1 MKRTRTRSEL
11 CVAVATAIGAGITL
25 TAVSSASWAQQV
37 AQSRERIEV
46 TGTNIKRVDTETVAP
61 VEIITRD
68 QIERSGQ
75 ATVGE
80 MLRRIPSATAGSFN
94 ESSTNSFAPGAFGIS
109 LRGLGQKTT
118 LVLLNGRRT
127 ASYGFAQNL
136 QDTFVDINSIP
147 TAAVERIEILKD
159 GASAVYG
166 SDAIAGVV
174 NIILRKDFK
183 GVEVNGYAGR
193 FQSDSKKNDARVA
206 ASAGVGDLARDGYNV
221 FGTFDWYRREGLQ
234 QGDTEFISTRDFR
247 DRPGGRNFQSLTGGG
262 TWRQLTATNTLT
274 PAGVPHVDR
283 AITDCALRAP
293 TQRVITTDDAL
304 ALGLISPRVP
314 SLPNGSNPDFNLPG
328 NTFCSRDFKDIFT
341 ILPKTEREGFLG
353 RATKQFGS
361 NMTAYVD
368 LGLSRVK
375 TWQTFQEPFFA
386 GTTALQNIPGV
397 GLRPFTY
404 NINFAPGV
412 AGNPFTAGARY
423 QGVLNDMG
431 TRDTDIKSDTTRL
444 LGGLTYIIGKWDLD
458 SAIGWSR
465 NKVESLFI
473 NRTTLSGTS
482 ALFNVPTTPQPPV
495 PLSTSATY
503 NLDRWSTNT
512 QAARDTMRA
521 IFPRKSTSDLKFGD
535 TKGSTEIGQLPGG
548 PIGLAVGAEYR
559 RESLQDRP
567 DPIASSGD
575 ILGQGITATDAS
587 RNSGAFYAEAS
598 LPILRN
604 VEASLAARYDHY
616 SDYGNSTTPKIGIK
630 WTPTREWLFRANWG
644 KGFRAPTLP
653 EISPSVA
660 TFFSSVIDPRTG
672 NAVQVSGVFA
682 GNPSLQAEKSTSFT
696 AGVVFEPNQ
705 TFSAGVNFYHID
717 WKNIVVAQSLQT
729 IVNIGNACGAIPQP
743 PCVVRDPTSGN
754 IVTVISNYI
763 NVNET
768 KTKGYDFEGRITTPS
783 PYGRFVTRLNVSY
796 VDSFKEDLNCIAL
809 GICSFGGLTE
819 VVGTNYGTNTIPRIR
834 GNIAVDWDYTRYS
847 ATAQLNYIHHYS
859 ECISM
864 EVRDCTI
871 SQTFFRQQ
879 DPRFQN
885 GVMGDVHS
893 YTTLDLYGRIKFT
906 KNFEVSATILNVAD
920 RMPPYDPAGANF
932 FLASIYDVRG
942 RQYRIGL
949 TWRM

>member
-11 CVAVATAIGAGITL
+11 YVAVATAIGAGITL
-25 TAVSSASWAQQV
+25 SAVSSAWAQQI

-183 GVEVNGYAGR
+183 GVEINGYAGR
-193 FQSDSKKNDARVA
+193 FQSDSQRNDARIA
-206 ASAGVGDLARDGYNV
+206 ASVGVGDLARDGYNV
-221 FGTFDWYRREGLQ
+221 FGTFDFYKRDNLNLA
-234 QGDTEFISTRDFR
+234 DTEWGATRDFR
-247 DRPGGRNFQSLTGGG
+247 NRPGGRNFQSLTGGG
-262 TWRQLTATNTLT
+262 TWRQENPGTTLT
-274 PAGVPHVDR
+274 GVNR
-283 AITDCALRAP
+283 AITDCALRGP
-293 TQRVITTDDAL
+293 RQHVITTDDAL
-304 ALGLISPRVP
+304 ALGLISP
-314 SLPNGSNPDFNLPG
+314 STTALPGGVNAVFNIAG
-328 NTFCSRDFKDIFT
+328 NTFCSRDFNDIFT
-341 ILPKTEREGFLG
+341 ILPKTERAGFLG

-361 NMTAYVD
+361 NMSAYID
-368 LGLSRVK
+368 LAASRVK
-375 TWQTFQEPFFA
+375 TWQNFQEPFFA

-412 AGNPFTAGARY
+412 AGNPFPTNARY

-431 TRDTDIKSDTTRL
+431 TRDTQIKSDTVRAL
-444 LGGLTYIIGKWDLD
+444 AGLTYIIGKWDLD
-458 SAIGWSR
+458 SALGYSK
-465 NKVESLFI
+465 NKVDSIFP
-473 NRTTLSGTS
+473 NRTTLAGTS

-503 NLDRWSTNT
+503 NLDQWSTNS
-512 QAARDTMRA
+512 QAVRDQMRA
-521 IFPRKSTSDLKFGD
+521 NPFRNSESKLTFGD

-559 RESLQDRP
+559 RETLSDRP
-567 DPIASSGD
+567 DPLAQTGQ

-587 RNSGAFYAEAS
+587 RNSAAVYAEAS
-598 LPILRN
+598 LPVLRN
-604 VEASLAARYDHY
+604 IEASLAARYDHY
-616 SDYGNSTTPKIGIK
+616 SDYGSSTTPKVGIK
-630 WTPTREWLFRANWG
+630 WTPSRELLFRANWG

-660 TFFSSVIDPRTG
+660 TFFSTVIDPRT
-672 NAVQVSGVFA
+672 NAATQISGVFA
-682 GNPSLQAEKSTSFT
+682 GNPNLQAEKSTSFT
-696 AGVVFEPNQ
+696 AGFVFEPNQ
-705 TFSAGVNFYHID
+705 TFSAGVSFYHID
-717 WKNIVVAQSLQT
+717 WKNIVAAQSLQAIT
-729 IVNIGNACGAIPQP
+729 NIGTPCAAIPVP
-743 PCVVRDPTSGN
+743 PCIQRDPTTGN

-763 NVNET
+763 NINET
-768 KTKGYDFEGRITTPS
+768 RTKGYDFESRITLPS
-783 PYGRFVTRLNVSY
+783 AYGRFVTRFNMSY
-796 VDSFKEDLNCIAL
+796 VDSFKEDLNCIGL

-819 VVGTNYGTNTIPRIR
+819 VAGTNYGTNAIPRIR
-834 GNIAVDWDYTRYS
+834 GNVAVDWDYTRYS

-859 ECISM
+859 ECVSM
-864 EVRDCTI
+864 EVKDCTI
-871 SQTFFRQQ
+871 ASTFFRQQ

-906 KNFEVSATILNVAD
+906 KNFEVSATILNVFD
-920 RMPPYDPAGANF
+920 RLPPYDPANGTNF

-942 RQYRIGL
+942 RQYRLGL